1 LKSISKNAKAGPKA
15 VDRSMRADPEARF
28 FSCPPYARLTN
39 VADPPASLSLSL
51 SLSLQQF
58 AAANFHTAVASR
70 SSSCPLFNDLA
81 EVQNFHTLFQE
92 QIGLFLSLFNNLL
105 LQTSTLLSRS
115 KSSLSLSLSLSK

>member
-1 LKSISKNAKAGPKA
+1 
-15 VDRSMRADPEARF
+15 MRADPEARF

-39 VADPPASLSLSL
+39 VADPPASLSL

-115 KSSLSLSLSLSK
+115 KSSLSLSLSPNNR